1 MNIGMKKMIETNQA
15 ASHTGLERGKFLVG
29 LVFSTLIIYSIV
41 FALIDEV
48 VARFG
53 AISFGLV
60 IVLLAHPLSKGLPLG
75 SWPRRL
81 AGVVDMALIAGF
93 CYSCWWFFSIQDQL
107 WTGFYMP
114 DTSNIIAACIGLLCI
129 LEATRRAW
137 GPALVILVAVFVLFG
152 FSGPY
157 LPGVLTHFGMDIG
170 NFMQIAWYSFDGV
183 FGRTTGLVANTVLV
197 FLIFGAM
204 LEQSGAG
211 QSLIKIS
218 TALTARIRGGAA
230 HAAIVASAI
239 FGMMSGSVAANI
251 AGTGVF
257 TIPMIK
263 KQGFSA
269 KFAAAVETSAS
280 SGGQLTPPVM
290 AAAVFVMADMV
301 GLPYMSII
309 AAAALPALFK
319 YMSLFAQVYTEA
331 VRLDQQPTPVEE
343 IPVLTRQDWR
353 NGLLVAIPIA
363 ALMVAFIIG
372 YSPALSG
379 FIGLSAA
386 TISGLLLN
394 PEFRQRPVKMLQA
407 FADGGESA
415 GKIMIAV
422 AAIGIVLGVVNETG
436 IAIRFAT
443 SIAVWGEEYLFVA
456 LLIAM
461 LGALVLGMGLPT
473 LPAYLIIAI
482 MIAPAMIKAG
492 VEPLAA
498 HMFVLYYAVYSSLV
512 PPIAYGCYVAA
523 PIAGANPLA
532 TSFTALRL
540 SIIGLLVPFVFVY
553 TPSLLLVVDSFN
565 YLDLI
570 TTMVRLLVAIWMF
583 ASALGGVDAWRG
595 RLSLGNRS
603 LRMVAGLTLM
613 WPQFEIWGAGFVLV
627 LLSHFCA
634 NKCIKNN

>member
-269 KFAAAVETSAS
+269 
-280 SGGQLTPPVM
+280 
-290 AAAVFVMADMV
+290 
-301 GLPYMSII
+301 
-309 AAAALPALFK
+309 
-319 YMSLFAQVYTEA
+319 
-331 VRLDQQPTPVEE
+331 
-343 IPVLTRQDWR
+343 
-353 NGLLVAIPIA
+353 
-363 ALMVAFIIG
+363 
-372 YSPALSG
+372 
-379 FIGLSAA
+379 
-386 TISGLLLN
+386 
-394 PEFRQRPVKMLQA
+394 
-407 FADGGESA
+407 
-415 GKIMIAV
+415 
-422 AAIGIVLGVVNETG
+422 
-436 IAIRFAT
+436 
-443 SIAVWGEEYLFVA
+443 
-456 LLIAM
+456 
-461 LGALVLGMGLPT
+461 
-473 LPAYLIIAI
+473 
-482 MIAPAMIKAG
+482 
-492 VEPLAA
+492 
-498 HMFVLYYAVYSSLV
+498 
-512 PPIAYGCYVAA
+512 
-523 PIAGANPLA
+523 
-532 TSFTALRL
+532 
-540 SIIGLLVPFVFVY
+540 
-553 TPSLLLVVDSFN
+553 
-565 YLDLI
+565 
-570 TTMVRLLVAIWMF
+570 
-583 ASALGGVDAWRG
+583 
-595 RLSLGNRS
+595 
-603 LRMVAGLTLM
+603 
-613 WPQFEIWGAGFVLV
+613 
-627 LLSHFCA
+627 
-634 NKCIKNN
+634 